1 MGDKTALVV
10 GSGAGGL
17 TLALLLARA
26 GRRVTLVETQPEIG
40 GYLRRF
46 TRDGVRF
53 DTGYHFSGGFT
64 NIMPQMMRV
73 LGIDDLV
80 HAEPI
85 ANRIVL
91 GESGDDLTVA
101 ARCGHLGA
109 EETFRRAFPSDDAAL
124 HQLMQTIRDVWRD
137 TPMRDLTDLTPPQME
152 LSRCDMTTVRDFT
165 DSLGMSAAAATATGS
180 FAMCHGS
187 LPSEAAMTFHARVGF
202 AICDDLA
209 RPTGGGDPMIAGFE
223 REAEKLGIVIRTGT
237 KLTRFDEPDSNG
249 ECRTARLDD
258 GSTLHADEVFF
269 AIHPLAVREVLPEKA
284 LTPSLLRRIKRLRE
298 STSFF
303 CSYFIVEGDGAPEP
317 GLVSYF
323 SHNDLD
329 AILQGTNGAYSTGY
343 LLGREPDANGK
354 LRSTVSAFR
363 TMPPGL
369 PEGAPGTRAE
379 RRRDAQYREFKER
392 FAEEAAADLVRMYPA
407 LKGRLRHVV
416 SGTPLTCRD
425 YDPPTGSAYG
435 VRNVCGQSRMC
446 GRLPVGNFFIAGQS
460 ALVPGVMGTML
471 TSFTVFRL
479 AVGEETYC
487 RVIRDS
493 GLV

>member
-1 MGDKTALVV
+1 MAGKTALVV

-26 GRRVTLVETQPEIG
+26 GRRVTLLESQPDIG

-46 TRDGVRF
+46 TRKGLRF

-64 NIMPQMMRV
+64 NIMPQMLRV
-73 LGIDDLV
+73 LGMEDV
-80 HAEPI
+80 ARAEPI
-85 ANRIVL
+85 ANRIL
-91 GESGDDLTVA
+91 LAESGDDMTIPA
-101 ARCGHLGA
+101 NCGHRGA
-109 EETFRRAFPSDDAAL
+109 EEAFCRSFPKDAPAL
-124 HQLMQTIRDVWRD
+124 RQLMQTIRDIWGA
-137 TPMRDLTDLTPPQME
+137 TPMCDLTDLTPPQLE
-152 LSRCDMTTVRDFT
+152 LSRYDIVTVRDYT
-165 DSLGMSAAAATATGS
+165 DSIGLGAAAATAAGS

-187 LPSEAAMTFHARVGF
+187 LPGEAAMTFHARVGF

-209 RPTGGGDPMIAGFE
+209 RPVGGGDPMIAAFR
-223 REAEKLGIVIRTGT
+223 REAAKLGIAIRTST
-237 KLTRFDEPDSNG
+237 TLTGFSEPDADG
-249 ECRTARLDD
+249 ACKTAFLSD
-258 GSTLHADEVFF
+258 GSTLETDEVFF
-269 AIHPLAVREVLPEKA
+269 AVHPLAIRDVLPDKA
-284 LTPSLLRRIKRLRE
+284 LTPSLVRRFKRLRE

-303 CSYFIVEGDGAPEP
+303 CSYFTIDGDNAPEP

-329 AILQGTNGAYSTGY
+329 RILKGDRAYSTGY
-343 LLGREPDANGK
+343 LIGREPDAEGR
-354 LRSTVSAFR
+354 LHATVAAFR
-363 TMPPGL
+363 TMPPGT
-369 PEGAPGTRAE
+369 PENAPASRAA
-379 RRRDAQYREFKER
+379 RRNDAPYRELKAQL
-392 FAEEAAADLVRMYPA
+392 AEETANDLFKLYPE
-407 LKGRLRHVV
+407 LKGRLRYVD

-446 GRLPVGNFFIAGQS
+446 GRLPIANFFVAGQS

-487 RVIRDS
+487 RVIRES